1 MKLYNTL
8 TKSVGEFVPQ
18 EPNVV
23 KIYSCGVT
31 TYDEMHLGHA
41 RQAAVFDVLRNYLE
55 YLGYNV
61 IYVRNFTDIDDKII
75 RKAYERKRDPLELS
89 SYYVEETVSD
99 LHKIKVENATFQPK
113 VTEHIT
119 EIINLIGSLI
129 DKGYAYVAN
138 GEVLFSI
145 DKFKDYGKL
154 SGRNVQ
160 DLISA
165 DDSPNKQKPYDFAL
179 WKPNK
184 AGEPFWDS
192 PWGPGRP
199 GWHIECS
206 AMAKRYLGETVDIH
220 GGGIDLVFPHHE
232 NEIAQSEAA
241 NEKPLAR
248 YWMHNGLVN
257 VNGQKMSKSLGNFYT
272 IKDML
277 KKYTADEIRMAVL
290 VHGYST
296 PIDFSDD
303 LFLGIRKRSYSFYKV
318 LARISQFKLSE
329 KDDIKIDDNKYKDI
343 LNLEANFR
351 DAMDDNLNTPRVIAN
366 LSAVFTKLN
375 NTLEDPNNREKE
387 AVFSI
392 FMKQFKTVTSVLK
405 ILDEGPVAY
414 INSLRETILKER
426 GITAEEIE
434 GLIKERKQVKK
445 EKNYQRSDEIKDQLL
460 KYKINIQDKKDDIT
474 WDVDFS

>member
-1 MKLYNTL
+1 
-8 TKSVGEFVPQ
+8 
-18 EPNVV
+18 
-23 KIYSCGVT
+23 
-31 TYDEMHLGHA
+31 
-41 RQAAVFDVLRNYLE
+41 
-55 YLGYNV
+55 
-61 IYVRNFTDIDDKII
+61 
-75 RKAYERKRDPLELS
+75 
-89 SYYVEETVSD
+89 
-99 LHKIKVENATFQPK
+99 
-113 VTEHIT
+113 
-119 EIINLIGSLI
+119 
-129 DKGYAYVAN
+129 
-138 GEVLFSI
+138 
-145 DKFKDYGKL
+145 
-154 SGRNVQ
+154 
-160 DLISA
+160 
-165 DDSPNKQKPYDFAL
+165 
-179 WKPNK
+179 
-184 AGEPFWDS
+184 
-192 PWGPGRP
+192 
-199 GWHIECS
+199 
-206 AMAKRYLGETVDIH
+206 MAKRYLGETVDIH

-351 DAMDDNLNTPRVIAN
+351 DAMDDNLNTPRVVAN

-405 ILDEGPVAY
+405 ILDEEPVAY